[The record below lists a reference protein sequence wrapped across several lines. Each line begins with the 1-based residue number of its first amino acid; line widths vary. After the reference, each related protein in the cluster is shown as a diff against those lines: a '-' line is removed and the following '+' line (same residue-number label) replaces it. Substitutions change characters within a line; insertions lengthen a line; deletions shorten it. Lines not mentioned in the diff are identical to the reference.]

1 MAWLITGGSGYLGSN
16 LVKRLISENIDFHIL
31 DLVKPAFDFTPS
43 DTRKFSKIDIRSP
56 ISAFAFLDG
65 AQFEGVI
72 HLAALKDAASSSDLG
87 SEYWSVNVTGTQNIL
102 ELASRLQIPRMLFIS
117 SAAVYGNVTV
127 GNTKISESHACL
139 PVNNYGRTKL
149 AAEYLLQCE
158 SSSRDMKITSF
169 RLFNLVGGIAPGFI
183 PGTVQGFP
191 KLLYSFHKEQRLVNL
206 YRANTETDDYTCV
219 RDYVNVED
227 VVDAYLKLLDY
238 AEKNNSIG
246 AFNISSEDGYT
257 TLDLFNLIQEE
268 IGASI
273 KHKIISEPS
282 LEIVKQLMDS
292 SLLKHETGWTPKY
305 NMKNNIGEITRW
317 YLNNI

>member
-1 MAWLITGGSGYLGSN
+1 MEKRFAITGATGLLGSN
-16 LVKRLISENIDFHIL
+16 LVNRLLTMNHEVNVLIKDENSKSILNTNVTKIYGDISDKH
-31 DLVKPAFDFTPS
+31 
-43 DTRKFSKIDIRSP
+43 DIEFFIQRANP
-56 ISAFAFLDG
+56 THF
-65 AQFEGVI
+65 I
-72 HLAALKDAASSSDLG
+72 HLAAQTQAYDSLKYPYPTFYS
-87 SEYWSVNVTGTQNIL
+87 NVVGTLNIL
-102 ELASRLQIPRMLFIS
+102 ESLRE
-117 SAAVYGNVTV
+117 YGNCKAIVVASSDKAYGELIGEKYKENHPLNGIYPYDAYKSATDIIANSYRKSYNLPIVVTR
-127 GNTKISESHACL
+127 AC
-139 PVNNYGRTKL
+139 NIYGIGDYNR
-149 AAEYLLQCE
+149 Q
-158 SSSRDMKITSF
+158 
-169 RLFNLVGGIAPGFI
+169 RLI
-183 PGTVQGFP
+183 PGIVYAHL
-191 KLLYSFHKEQRLVNL
+191 KNL
-206 YRANTETDDYTCV
+206 EFVIRNGGKDFRE
-219 RDYVNVED
+219 YVYVED

-292 SLLKHETGWTPKY
+292 SLLKQETGWTPKY

>member
-1 MAWLITGGSGYLGSN
+1 MEKRFAITGATGLLGSN
-16 LVKRLISENIDFHIL
+16 LVNRLLTMNHEVNVLIKDENSKSILNTNVTKIYGDISDKH
-31 DLVKPAFDFTPS
+31 
-43 DTRKFSKIDIRSP
+43 DIEFFIQRANP
-56 ISAFAFLDG
+56 THF
-65 AQFEGVI
+65 I
-72 HLAALKDAASSSDLG
+72 HLAAQTQAYDSLKYPYPTFYS
-87 SEYWSVNVTGTQNIL
+87 NVVGTLNIL
-102 ELASRLQIPRMLFIS
+102 ESLRE
-117 SAAVYGNVTV
+117 YGNCKAIVVASSDKAYGELIGEKYKENHPLNGIYPYDASKSATDIIANSYRKSYNLPIVVTR
-127 GNTKISESHACL
+127 AC
-139 PVNNYGRTKL
+139 NIYGIGDYNR
-149 AAEYLLQCE
+149 Q
-158 SSSRDMKITSF
+158 
-169 RLFNLVGGIAPGFI
+169 RLI
-183 PGTVQGFP
+183 PGIVYAHL
-191 KLLYSFHKEQRLVNL
+191 KNL
-206 YRANTETDDYTCV
+206 EFVIRNGGKDFRE
-219 RDYVNVED
+219 YVYVED

-292 SLLKHETGWTPKY
+292 SLLKQETGWTPKY